1 MFTAC
6 EQSSERRLQY
16 FQKKIFIP
24 NTKNARKKKYGE
36 NRIYT
41 VRTFKVHLI

>member
-16 FQKKIFIP
+16 FQKKIFFLP
-24 NTKNARKKKYGE
+24 NTKNARKKNMGKTEYIPSG
-36 NRIYT
+36 
-41 VRTFKVHLI
+41 HLRFI